1 MDYRQR
7 KNHKA
12 SSRSTSPARSI
23 AAPYSTHHPHPTTS
37 STAAPPTVSR
47 WQQLVMGAGSAAGTT
62 AAVISEDSMKCL
74 KYCLSWLKYAI
85 QHIEQQMAVLKSYLV
100 SLATTKSSSST
111 LAVNNNTTNNRSV
124 LSGIK
129 KDIVETL
136 RKVVE
141 VITKYAGASLPSQ
154 SRQSVRGFILNLPGK
169 WASLNDIRST
179 TNSPAGSPMLGPRS
193 SASSSFSSVSSSL
206 HQDTRQE
213 EAAVRLLE
221 FGQESVD
228 MLNSVSTVFSDTV
241 DRAELWIDRL
251 KMVPGMNN
259 SNSNATRNN
268 NNDMEGIR
276 LPPIRTLDVPNNSF
290 DHNNKFEQR

>member
-1 MDYRQR
+1 MDHRQR

-23 AAPYSTHHPHPTTS
+23 AAPYSTHHPHHTTS

-47 WQQLVMGAGSAAGTT
+47 WQQLVVGAGSAAGTT

-85 QHIEQQMAVLKSYLV
+85 QHIEQQMTVLKSYLV
-100 SLATTKSSSST
+100 SMATTKSSSST
-111 LAVNNNTTNNRSV
+111 LTVNNTTNNNRSV

-193 SASSSFSSVSSSL
+193 STSSSFSSASSSL
-206 HQDTRQE
+206 PHDTRQE

-259 SNSNATRNN
+259 SNSNTVRSND
-268 NNDMEGIR
+268 NDMEGIR

-290 DHNNKFEQR
+290 DHKNKFEQR

>member
-23 AAPYSTHHPHPTTS
+23 AAPYSTHHPHSTTS
-37 STAAPPTVSR
+37 NTAAPPTVSR

-85 QHIEQQMAVLKSYLV
+85 QHIEQQMSVLKSYLV
-100 SLATTKSSSST
+100 SIATTKSSSSPST
-111 LAVNNNTTNNRSV
+111 LTVNNSTNSRSV

-169 WASLNDIRST
+169 WVN
-179 TNSPAGSPMLGPRS
+179 
-193 SASSSFSSVSSSL
+193 F
-206 HQDTRQE
+206 
-213 EAAVRLLE
+213 
-221 FGQESVD
+221 
-228 MLNSVSTVFSDTV
+228 
-241 DRAELWIDRL
+241 
-251 KMVPGMNN
+251 
-259 SNSNATRNN
+259 
-268 NNDMEGIR
+268 
-276 LPPIRTLDVPNNSF
+276 
-290 DHNNKFEQR
+290 

>member
-1 MDYRQR
+1 MDNYRQR

-12 SSRSTSPARSI
+12 SSRSSSPARPLV
-23 AAPYSTHHPHPTTS
+23 APYSTHHPHPTTS
-37 STAAPPTVSR
+37 GAAAPPTISR
-47 WQQLVMGAGSAAGTT
+47 WQQLVMDAGSAAGTT

-85 QHIEQQMAVLKSYLV
+85 QHIEQQMSVLKSYLV
-100 SLATTKSSSST
+100 SLATTKSASAT
-111 LAVNNNTTNNRSV
+111 LTANDNTDNPTV

-169 WASLNDIRST
+169 WASLNDIRSA
-179 TNSPAGSPMLGPRS
+179 TNSPAGSPMLGRRLS
-193 SASSSFSSVSSSL
+193 GSTCSTL
-206 HQDTRQE
+206 NGTKQE
-213 EAAVRLLE
+213 EAAVKLLE
-221 FGQESVD
+221 FGQESVN

-241 DRAELWIDRL
+241 DRAEVWIERL
-251 KMVPGMNN
+251 KRVPGMNN
-259 SNSNATRNN
+259 NTSNISE
-268 NNDMEGIR
+268 NNDKDMGSIR
-276 LPPIRTLDVPNNSF
+276 LPPIRTLDVSNNSF
-290 DHNNKFEQR
+290 DHNSKYELR

>member
-1 MDYRQR
+1 MKICQANCLLSLPPHLKQKEISSFFLSSIFYHSSMDYRQR

-23 AAPYSTHHPHPTTS
+23 AAPYSTHHSHLTTS
-37 STAAPPTVSR
+37 NTAAPPTVSR

-100 SLATTKSSSST
+100 SIATTKSTPSST
-111 LAVNNNTTNNRSV
+111 LTASNTNNRSV

-129 KDIVETL
+129 KDIVGTL

-169 WASLNDIRST
+169 WVNL
-179 TNSPAGSPMLGPRS
+179 
-193 SASSSFSSVSSSL
+193 
-206 HQDTRQE
+206 
-213 EAAVRLLE
+213 
-221 FGQESVD
+221 
-228 MLNSVSTVFSDTV
+228 
-241 DRAELWIDRL
+241 
-251 KMVPGMNN
+251 
-259 SNSNATRNN
+259 
-268 NNDMEGIR
+268 
-276 LPPIRTLDVPNNSF
+276 
-290 DHNNKFEQR
+290 

>member
-1 MDYRQR
+1 MDNYRQR

-12 SSRSTSPARSI
+12 SSRSSSPARTI
-23 AAPYSTHHPHPTTS
+23 PAPYSTHHPHPTAAG
-37 STAAPPTVSR
+37 TAAPSTISR

-85 QHIEQQMAVLKSYLV
+85 QHIEQQMSVLKSYLV
-100 SLATTKSSSST
+100 SLATTKSASST
-111 LAVNNNTTNNRSV
+111 LTVNSNIKNQSV

-129 KDIVETL
+129 RDIVETL

-169 WASLNDIRST
+169 WASSNDIRST

-193 SASSSFSSVSSSL
+193 ASTCPFVN
-206 HQDTRQE
+206 DTKQE
-213 EAAVRLLE
+213 EAAVKLLE
-221 FGQESVD
+221 FGQESVN

-241 DRAELWIDRL
+241 ERAEIWIERL
-251 KMVPGMNN
+251 KRVPGMN
-259 SNSNATRNN
+259 SSTPTTAG
-268 NNDMEGIR
+268 NNDNGMDGIR

-290 DHNNKFEQR
+290 DHNGKYEQR